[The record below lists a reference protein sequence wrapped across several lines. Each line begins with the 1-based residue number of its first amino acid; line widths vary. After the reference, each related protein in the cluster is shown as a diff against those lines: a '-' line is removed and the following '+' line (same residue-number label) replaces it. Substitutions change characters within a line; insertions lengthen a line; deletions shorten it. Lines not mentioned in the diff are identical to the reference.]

1 MKVTIVYKLASSA
14 NLRTGNG
21 GFARSSRAKEQRNL
35 GFLAVSGN
43 PPIPTL
49 PVAVTLTRQGPRA
62 LDDDNLAFAFKS
74 IRDGVAQALGIKD
87 HDKRV
92 TWRYAQL
99 SGAYAIIIEI
109 ESAV

>member
-1 MKVTIVYKLASSA
+1 VKVTIAYKLTSSA

-21 GFARSSRAKEQRNL
+21 GFARSNRAKEHRYI
-35 GFLAVSGN
+35 GFTAVTGN
-43 PPIPTL
+43 PPIPAL
-49 PVAVTLTRQGPRA
+49 PVVVTLTRQGPRL

-74 IRDGVAQALGIKD
+74 VRDGVAQALGIKD

-99 SGAYAIIIEI
+99 KGAYSITIEI